1 MKKQL
6 LSLVVF
12 LTTGSLMAQTYFS
25 DDFEGGTLTANN
37 AWISEVVT
45 DTDATGSV
53 WVLGT
58 VGGNYARITNY
69 ISAANH
75 ELDVW
80 FISPSIDLSTA
91 TSPTMSFDMT
101 KRYAGD
107 DIIVWV
113 STDYT
118 GSGAPSAAT
127 WTDITSLFTL
137 DSNTGSWAFVPSG
150 NGDISTYISANT
162 YIAFEYIGTAVDGS
176 TWEIDNVAITEGIL
190 PIPDVAIYDL
200 QNSATYVNDTVNTGG
215 IVTGVFDSFG
225 NKGYFVQAGVGAW
238 SGIYVADSVNIPARG
253 DSITLTGVTKEI
265 FGNTQLES
273 ISNFTVVSSGN
284 AEPASVTVSTLNANM
299 EDYEGVKVTVTNATC
314 INTSLGFGEW
324 AVNDGSD
331 TCRVHDLM
339 YTYAPVLN
347 DIYMVTG
354 PMYFSYGTAKIEP
367 RDAADISVLSGIES
381 ISEASVKVYPNPS
394 TGIVYFENPFN
405 ATVEIYNTLGS
416 LVMTTANNS
425 ADLKK
430 GVYLIKIGTKTT
442 RVVVM

>member
-1 MKKQL
+1 
-6 LSLVVF
+6 
-12 LTTGSLMAQTYFS
+12 MAQTYFS

-284 AEPASVTVSTLNANM
+284 TEPASVTVSTLNANM

-339 YTYAPVLN
+339 YTYTPVLN